1 MSRLSPLHLPKI
13 LSYSGIRTPTL
24 RFDRNIR
31 GTRASHCSN
40 SCSKMVRNMLSSSQ
54 ANSKQYRRTISCPLF
69 QTSSSFVSLFRS
81 SDTLLFV
88 GSFWN
93 TLSAHACTFSTS
105 RCAKTPQTF
114 PTECLV
120 SSELRLNYW
129 SGWGLFE
136 SWVSAYWK
144 TLLLMLPL
152 SSHLYQ
158 AVSPWLSK
166 GRPYYG
172 WLLVDYH
179 F

>member
-1 MSRLSPLHLPKI
+1 MSKLSPSPHYTLI
-13 LSYSGIRTPTL
+13 QGIRTLTL

-40 SCSKMVRNMLSSSQ
+40 SCSKMVCNMSSSSR
-54 ANSKQYRRTISCPLF
+54 ASSKQYRSTIGCPLF
-69 QTSSSFVSLFRS
+69 QTSSSFVSPFRS

-105 RCAKTPQTF
+105 QCAKTPQTF
-114 PTECLV
+114 PIECLV
-120 SSELRLNYW
+120 SSGLRLNYW
-129 SGWGLFE
+129 SEWGLFE
-136 SWVSAYWK
+136 SWVSAYLK
-144 TLLLMLPL
+144 TLLLMEPL

-158 AVSPWLSK
+158 AVSLLLSM
-166 GRPYYG
+166 GQPYYG
-172 WLLVDYH
+172 RLRVDYH